1 MKIEAINPEGMCE
14 PPEPYSYAV
23 RAGDTVYLAGQVAF
37 NAAGEIVGETT
48 GQQAEQIWQ
57 NVAEVL
63 QACGGS
69 LANVVKITYYC
80 QDIRELPEEMEVRRR
95 VFGGGPYPAVTAC
108 QAAALGLP
116 GLKLEVDVIAVIPQ

>member
-1 MKIEAINPEGMCE
+1 MSIEAINPDGLSE

-37 NAAGEIVGETT
+37 DSSGEIVGETT
-48 GQQAEQIWQ
+48 GEQAEQIWG
-57 NVAEVL
+57 NIAEVL
-63 QACGGS
+63 EACGGS
-69 LANVVKITYYC
+69 VANIVKITYYC

-95 VFGGGPYPAVTAC
+95 VFAGGPYPAVTAC

>member
-1 MKIEAINPEGMCE
+1 MSIEAINPDGLSE
-14 PPEPYSYAV
+14 PPEPYSHAV

-37 NAAGEIVGETT
+37 DSSGEIVGETT
-48 GQQAEQIWQ
+48 GEQAEQIWG
-57 NVAEVL
+57 NVAEIL
-63 QACGGS
+63 EACGGS
-69 LANVVKITYYC
+69 VANIVKITYFC

>member
-1 MKIEAINPEGMCE
+1 MNIEAINPEGLSE
-14 PPEPYSYAV
+14 PPEPYSHAV

-37 NAAGEIVGETT
+37 DSSGEIVGETT
-48 GQQAEQIWQ
+48 GEQAEQIWG
-57 NVAEVL
+57 NIAEIL
-63 QACGGS
+63 EACGGS
-69 LANVVKITYYC
+69 VANIVKITYFC

>member
-1 MKIEAINPEGMCE
+1 MSIETINPEGMSE
-14 PPEPYSYAV
+14 PPEPYSHAV

-37 NAAGEIVGETT
+37 DAAGEVVGETT
-48 GQQAEQIWQ
+48 GEQAEQIWK
-57 NVAEVL
+57 NIAEIL
-63 QACGGS
+63 EACGGS
-69 LANVVKITYYC
+69 VANVVKITYFC
-80 QDIRELPEEMEVRRR
+80 QDIRELPEEMVVRRR